1 MSAPMLKRWWQPTLV
16 RRVVVALLIAFTI
29 VWIVLMTVQY
39 REARNEENR
48 DVFMRQWSTDLVS
61 VLGQVQ
67 DAAELR
73 GLAAVNDRLFNC
85 ARERQ
90 RVPGRVLLQAWDLK
104 AGRLVYSTPQGEGVA
119 LQSQAGASLRQTIG
133 GQAYRVL
140 RSESARW
147 AVVMAVPKM
156 EDGWLLG
163 RLSEDLT
170 KYMVI
175 AFPIVLLPVWLAVRH
190 GLRPLRRLSDRIA
203 HRGVDDLSPVGVDPR
218 YAELKPLVSALDALL
233 SQLRAKIKR
242 EHAFVQDAAH
252 ELRTPMAVI
261 SAQAHVLAKAADAE
275 ARLEAEQRM
284 DHAIARASHLVQQL
298 LVLARIDA
306 DRPAAPAL
314 EDVAQLARQEIA
326 QCAPA
331 AMAREIELSL
341 DAPDALPMRLE
352 AHAFQ
357 SVLHNLVDNAV
368 RYGSEGGRVAVELR
382 REAGA
387 LVLVVADDGPG
398 IAPAEREL
406 VFDRFYRAA
415 GQDAAG
421 SGLGLAIV
429 KQAALR
435 LGGSVTLGAGLD
447 GRGCGFELRVPA

>member
-1 MSAPMLKRWWQPTLV
+1 MSLATMKRWWQPTLV
-16 RRVVVALLIAFTI
+16 RRVVVALLIAFSI
-29 VWIVLMTVQY
+29 VWIVLIAVQY

-48 DVFMRQWSTDLVS
+48 DDFLRHWIGDLS
-61 VLGQVQ
+61 GVLGDVQ
-67 DAAELR
+67 DASELR
-73 GLAAVNDRLFNC
+73 GLAAVNDRLFNGS
-85 ARERQ
+85 RERQ
-90 RVPGRVLLQAWDLK
+90 HVPGHILLQAWDL
-104 AGRLVYSTPQGEGVA
+104 AGHRLVYSTPQAKGVV
-119 LQSQAGASLRQTIG
+119 LQGQAGASVPQTVG
-133 GQAYRVL
+133 GEAYRVL
-140 RSESARW
+140 RSESPRW
-147 AVVMAVPKM
+147 AIVMAVPKM

-175 AFPIVLLPVWLAVRH
+175 AFPIVLLPVWLAVRL
-190 GLRPLRRLSDRIA
+190 GLRPLRSLSDRIA
-203 HRGVDDLSPVGVDPR
+203 QRGADDLSPVGVDPR

-233 SQLRAKIKR
+233 CALRTKIRR

-314 EDVAQLARQEIA
+314 EDLAQLARQEIA

-331 AMAREIELSL
+331 AMARDIELSL
-341 DAPDALPMRLE
+341 EAPDALPMQLE
-352 AHAFQ
+352 AHAFR

-368 RYGSEGGRVAVELR
+368 RYGREGGRVAVELR
-382 REAGA
+382 REAKTLMLA
-387 LVLVVADDGPG
+387 VADDGPG

-435 LGGSVTLGAGLD
+435 LGGSVTLGTGLD